1 MDKVNDERE
10 ILKQYQQN
18 IFRIDSSIKEND
30 IVKLLGTHINL
41 ISNECCL
48 PLDIR
53 SLFIPPDNSSIIPPI
68 IWCIHNLE
76 YLSVPS
82 QLINKIYETK
92 KIARLKVLIINK
104 GNFRASNELILND
117 LELIS
122 TEGSLFFHPMNF
134 PSLKAIRCKYDDKIL
149 NELIHMDNLVSVA
162 FSSVNTNIFSNIN
175 SIIGLKSLY
184 INRGKLSN
192 ICNIGGVR
200 NLHKLS
206 LMNLSKLKD
215 LSPIIELKELSEL
228 QIGYCNHI
236 DDWNFLLELGKL
248 EYLSIPFSSEK
259 FMPSKEILLS
269 LKKKGVVI
277 I

>member
-1 MDKVNDERE
+1 MDKINDERE
-10 ILKQYQQN
+10 ILKKYQQN

-30 IVKLLGTHINL
+30 VVKSLSTHINL

-53 SLFIPPDNSSIIPPI
+53 SLFIPPTNSSIIPPI
-68 IWCIHNLE
+68 IGSIRNLE

-82 QLINKIYETK
+82 QLINIIYKTD

-104 GNFRASNELILND
+104 GNFKASNDFILTD
-117 LELIS
+117 LELIY

-149 NELIHMDNLVSVA
+149 KELIYMENLVSVA

-184 INRGKLSN
+184 INRGKLTN
-192 ICNIGGVR
+192 ICDIGCIR
-200 NLHKLS
+200 NLQKLS

-215 LSPIIELKELSEL
+215 LYPITELKGLREL
-228 QIGYCNHI
+228 QIGYCNHV
-236 DDWNFLLELGKL
+236 DDWNFLLELEKL